1 MNYCEKVTRD
11 NCVVV
16 LVDFLDGFLP
26 GLKTINHDLIRKN
39 AEAFARLSKIF
50 NLPTIMLGE
59 EGGFRG
65 KFFSEV
71 TTHAD
76 HATRIER
83 HTPSAWD
90 EPAFRDKLA
99 AIGRKKVLLGGIS
112 LDICTLQLTLDLLA
126 AGYEPYVVVD
136 VSGSDTQ
143 LNETAA
149 LLRMTQAGAVMV
161 SWASVASEIMK
172 DWENPEGPAV
182 GQLYQEL
189 SYWGNRL

>member
-1 MNYCEKVTRD
+1 MNYCEKLTRD

-26 GLKTINHDLIRKN
+26 GLKTIDRDLLRKN
-39 AEAFARLSKIF
+39 AEAFTRLSNIF
-50 NLPTIMLGE
+50 DLPTIMLGE

-71 TTHAD
+71 VAHAD
-76 HATRIER
+76 RAIRIER

-136 VSGSDTQ
+136 VSGSDT
-143 LNETAA
+143 N
-149 LLRMTQAGAVMV
+149 
-161 SWASVASEIMK
+161 
-172 DWENPEGPAV
+172 
-182 GQLYQEL
+182 
-189 SYWGNRL
+189 

>member
-1 MNYCEKVTRD
+1 MNYCEKLTRD

-26 GLKTINHDLIRKN
+26 GLKTINHDLLRKN
-39 AEAFARLSKIF
+39 AEAFTRLSNIF

-71 TTHAD
+71 VAHAD
-76 HATRIER
+76 RAIRIER

-90 EPAFRDKLA
+90 EPMFRDKLA

-112 LDICTLQLTLDLLA
+112 LDICTLQLTLDLLK
-126 AGYEPYVVVD
+126 AGYETYVVVD

-172 DWENPEGPAV
+172 DWETPEGPAV